1 MILYIPFILRT
12 KQIQI
17 PCAQQALSSKFGIKQ
32 KVYAAEFSWDVL
44 LNKVKKNSVKFTE
57 LPRFPEVK
65 RDLALLLDYQVSFAD
80 LRNAAYQAEK
90 KLLKNIILFDVYT
103 GDKIPEGKKQYA
115 ISFYLQDPDKT
126 LTDKAVDAIMEK
138 LLRLFKEK
146 FGAELR

>member
-1 MILYIPFILRT
+1 MGAIKDKLA
-12 KQIQI
+12 K
-17 PCAQQALSSKFGIKQ
+17 KFGIKQ

-90 KLLKNIILFDVYT
+90 KLLKNIVLFDVYT